1 MCYYPLAVKWKLPRV
16 ARPLAWKIHVISE
29 WGTLMRL
36 IHRTVWQQSIGQIFE
51 SMDHRAKMKVKWFI
65 HQHAPPPSHVPRPEK
80 HRPITRARVGSRD
93 RPPVLHC
100 CYLANWGQVAAVAI
114 NATWCTL
121 VATDRTSRKTAPLL
135 RQHLFNDLMQNY
147 VRSRTFASLCSLRAR
162 YQSRPQ

>member
-1 MCYYPLAVKWKLPRV
+1 MEIASSGAAVGVKDSCHQWVRYADEAHSSDRV
-16 ARPLAWKIHVISE
+16 AAVN
-29 WGTLMRL
+29 
-36 IHRTVWQQSIGQIFE
+36 RTDFRIDGPPS
-51 SMDHRAKMKVKWFI
+51 KMKVKCFI
-65 HQHAPPPSHVPRPEK
+65 HQHAPPPPSHVPRPEK